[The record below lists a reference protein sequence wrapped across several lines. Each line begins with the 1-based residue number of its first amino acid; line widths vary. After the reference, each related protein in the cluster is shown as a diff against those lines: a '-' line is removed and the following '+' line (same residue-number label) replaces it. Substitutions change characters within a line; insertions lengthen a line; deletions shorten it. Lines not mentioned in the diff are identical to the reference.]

1 MLPQA
6 LGRLFPKGIRSH
18 SYVLDLN
25 WQTAMVGLPVLTWR
39 FAMGF
44 NAPCANSLPRKQADR
59 AWRQME
65 QLALK
70 LMTEDDSLTKADA
83 IQKVRQASA

>member
-1 MLPQA
+1 
-6 LGRLFPKGIRSH
+6 
-18 SYVLDLN
+18 
-25 WQTAMVGLPVLTWR
+25 
-39 FAMGF
+39 MGF